1 MSTATKYLKFED
13 DVNNQVNI
21 DKCEILVYYEN
32 KTTEQ
37 IITKHKF
44 GNEPYTGLLPVS
56 NVPPAGAPRDIRN
69 ITIPFPSNYKP
80 LSVLF
85 WSKDYFGTT
94 SCSETQSFRIS
105 SSLTSNNKFSF
116 SLKSDNTL
124 NLNFPVNIKNFGE
137 MGVANFNRGSCPNTT
152 SLVGKIV
159 ILYDK
164 SQGDILKQFTVENGK
179 KYDSES
185 VLRNDKKEIE
195 YYSNSRY
202 IGIL

>member
-37 IITKHKF
+37 ISLKHKF
-44 GNEPYTGLLPVS
+44 GNESYKESVVS
-56 NVPPAGAPRDIRN
+56 NVPPAGAAKDIRN

-85 WSKDYFGTT
+85 WSKDYLGTT
-94 SCSETQSFRIS
+94 NCSETQSFRIS

-124 NLNFPVNIKNFGE
+124 NLNFPVNIKNFSE
-137 MGVANFNRGSCPNTT
+137 MGVTNFNRGSCPNTT

-164 SQGDILKQFTVENGK
+164 SPGDILKQFTVVSGK

-185 VLRNDKKEIE
+185 KKEIE